1 MVWVIVA
8 VAVLVL
14 ITVVFVLRQRSSG
27 LDGNFTYRRRSL
39 LFSAAE
45 RSFLGV
51 LDLATG
57 RDFRIFGKVRVGDLL
72 APRDGLGASARMAA
86 LNKINRKHFDF
97 VLCRPSDLS
106 VLCVIE
112 LNDKSHQN
120 KSRQLRD
127 YFLVDACE
135 GAGLPLVMFDARR
148 VYTPSEIGA
157 RIAEAI
163 AEKKSVYSKPP
174 QQAVETNEAPSP
186 PAPDTPPRCPRCAS
200 VMVLRTA
207 KGGDNAGKPF
217 WGCPKFPR
225 CREVVAI

>member
-1 MVWVIVA
+1 MVWVIVV
-8 VAVLVL
+8 VAAFVL
-14 ITVVFVLRQRSSG
+14 ITVVLVLRQRSSG
-27 LDGNFTYRRRSL
+27 LDGIFSYRRRSA

-45 RSFLGV
+45 RSFLGA

-72 APRDGLGASARMAA
+72 APHDGLGASARMAA

-97 VLCRPSDLS
+97 VLCRPNDLS

-120 KSRQLRD
+120 RNRQLRD

-135 GAGLPLVMFDARR
+135 EAGLPLVMFDARR

-163 AEKKSVYSKPP
+163 AEKTPIYSKPP
-174 QQAVETNEAPSP
+174 RRAREENDESDSQ
-186 PAPDTPPRCPRCAS
+186 APDTAPRCPRCAS
-200 VMVLRTA
+200 AMVLRTA

-217 WGCPKFPR
+217 WGCSRFPR
-225 CREVVAI
+225 CREIVAA

>member
-1 MVWVIVA
+1 MVWVIAV

-14 ITVVFVLRQRSSG
+14 ITVVLVLRQRSSVP
-27 LDGNFTYRRRSL
+27 DGVLSYRRHSA

-45 RSFLGV
+45 RSFLGA

-72 APRDGLGASARMAA
+72 APQDGLGASTRMAA

-97 VLCRPSDLS
+97 VLCRPNDLS

-127 YFLVDACE
+127 SFLVDACE
-135 GAGLPLVMFDARR
+135 GAGLPLVMFDAKR

-163 AEKKSVYSKPP
+163 AEKTSVYSKPP
-174 QQAVETNEAPSP
+174 RRAAEADEEPVA

-207 KGGDNAGKPF
+207 KGGDKAGKPF
-217 WGCPKFPR
+217 WGCPRFPR
-225 CREVVAI
+225 CREIVAA

>member
-1 MVWVIVA
+1 MVWVVVV

-14 ITVVFVLRQRSSG
+14 ITVVLVLRERARG
-27 LDGNFTYRRRSL
+27 LDGKVFYRRRSL

-45 RSFLGV
+45 RSFLGA

-72 APRDGLGASARMAA
+72 APQDGLGSSARMAA

-97 VLCRPSDLS
+97 VLCRPNDLS

-112 LNDKSHQN
+112 LNDRSHQN
-120 KSRQLRD
+120 KNRQLRD

-163 AEKKSVYSKPP
+163 AEKKAVYSKPP
-174 QQAVETNEAPSP
+174 LHAGETNEASFAQ
-186 PAPDTPPRCPRCAS
+186 APDTPPRCPRCAS
-200 VMVLRTA
+200 VMVRRTA

-225 CREVVAI
+225 CREIVAE

>member
-1 MVWVIVA
+1 MVWVVVV

-14 ITVVFVLRQRSSG
+14 ITVVLALRQRARG
-27 LDGNFTYRRRSL
+27 LDGRFAYRRRSL

-45 RSFLGV
+45 RSFLGA

-72 APRDGLGASARMAA
+72 APQDGLGASARMAA

-97 VLCRPSDLS
+97 VLCRPNDLS

-163 AEKKSVYSKPP
+163 AEKKTVYSKPP
-174 QQAVETNEAPSP
+174 LHAGETKETSLTQM
-186 PAPDTPPRCPRCAS
+186 PDTPPRCPRCAS

-207 KGGDNAGKPF
+207 KGGDNAGKAF

-225 CREVVAI
+225 CREIMAA